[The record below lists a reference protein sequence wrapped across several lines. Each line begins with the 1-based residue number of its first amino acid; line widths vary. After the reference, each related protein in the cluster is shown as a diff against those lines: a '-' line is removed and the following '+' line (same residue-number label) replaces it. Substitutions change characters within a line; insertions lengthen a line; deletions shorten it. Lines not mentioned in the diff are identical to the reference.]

1 MAGGILTSKSDPK
14 KNKSFWGVND
24 NESLNENK
32 PNYSPLNFSLRGIL
46 GLNQSVEIHKKQ
58 ADKLWTKE
66 NFHLNIA
73 TEQDRIVLEKKQ
85 HELESVVQQLQLE
98 VKKLTVATSELD
110 SNLSHATMENIP
122 EANEY
127 QVSFLLRLKNLVIAF
142 RRNIN
147 EASCWL
153 DTYSAKKNKKQKN
166 SNYWKNLKT
175 KSGLKYLMSDEH
187 SAARSGD

>member
-1 MAGGILTSKSDPK
+1 MAGGVLTSKNDPK
-14 KNKSFWGVND
+14 KGKSFWGVND
-24 NESLNENK
+24 NESLNESK
-32 PNYSPLNFSLRGIL
+32 PSFAPVNFSLRGIL
-46 GLNQSVEIHKKQ
+46 GLNQSVEIHKSQ
-58 ADKLWTKE
+58 TEKLWTKE
-66 NFHLNIA
+66 NFHLNIIG
-73 TEQDRIVLEKKQ
+73 EQERKALESKQ
-85 HELESVVQQLQLE
+85 QELESVVEQLKLE

-153 DTYSAKKNKKQKN
+153 DSFNSKKKKQKN
-166 SNYWKNLKT
+166 SGYWKNLKS
-175 KSGLKYLMSDEH
+175 KGGLKYLMSDEH

>member
-1 MAGGILTSKSDPK
+1 MAGGVLSSKSDPK
-14 KNKSFWGVND
+14 KSKSVWGINV
-24 NESLNENK
+24 NESLNENNQNSAPAK
-32 PNYSPLNFSLRGIL
+32 FSLRGIL
-46 GLNQSVEIHKKQ
+46 GLNQSVEIHKNQ

-66 NFHLNIA
+66 NFGLNIIA
-73 TEQDRIVLEKKQ
+73 EQDRVALEKKQ
-85 HELESVVQQLQLE
+85 HELEAVVEQLKLE

-110 SNLSHATMENIP
+110 SNLSHAVMENVP

-153 DTYSAKKNKKQKN
+153 DTFAKKSGKKQKN
-166 SNYWKNLKT
+166 SGYWKNLKS
-175 KSGLKYLMSDEH
+175 KGGQKYLMSDEH
-187 SAARSGD
+187 SVARSVN

>member
-1 MAGGILTSKSDPK
+1 MAGGVLTSKLDPK
-14 KNKSFWGVND
+14 KSKSLWGVD
-24 NESLNENK
+24 NNETSKDINT
-32 PNYSPLNFSLRGIL
+32 NFSPIKFSLRGIL
-46 GLNQSVEIHKKQ
+46 GLNQSVEIHKTQ

-66 NFHLNIA
+66 NFHLNIIG
-73 TEQDRIVLEKKQ
+73 EQDRKALENKQ
-85 HELESVVQQLQLE
+85 HELEAVVEQLKLE

-110 SNLSHATMENIP
+110 SNLSHATMENTP
-122 EANEY
+122 DANEY
-127 QVSFLLRLKNLVIAF
+127 QVSFLVRLKNLVIAF

-153 DTYSAKKNKKQKN
+153 DSFQSKKKKQKN

>member
-1 MAGGILTSKSDPK
+1 MAGGVLTSKLDPK
-14 KNKSFWGVND
+14 KSKNPWGVD
-24 NESLNENK
+24 NNETSKDINT
-32 PNYSPLNFSLRGIL
+32 NFSPIKFSLRGIL
-46 GLNQSVEIHKKQ
+46 GLNQSVEIHKQQ

-66 NFHLNIA
+66 NFHLNIIG
-73 TEQDRIVLEKKQ
+73 EQDRKALENKQ
-85 HELESVVQQLQLE
+85 HELEAVVEQLKLE

-110 SNLSHATMENIP
+110 SNLSHATMESTP

-127 QVSFLLRLKNLVIAF
+127 QVSFLVRLKNLVIAF

-153 DTYSAKKNKKQKN
+153 DSFQSKKKKQKN

>member
-14 KNKSFWGVND
+14 KPKNFWGD
-24 NESLNENK
+24 NKTESLNENK
-32 PNYSPLNFSLRGIL
+32 PNYSPINFSLRGIL
-46 GLNQSVEIHKKQ
+46 GLNQSVEIHKQ
-58 ADKLWTKE
+58 EANKLWTKE
-66 NFHLNIA
+66 NFNLNIIG
-73 TEQDRIVLEKKQ
+73 EKDRQALENKQ
-85 HELESVVQQLQLE
+85 HELEAVVEQLKLE

-127 QVSFLLRLKNLVIAF
+127 QVSFLVRLKNLVIAF

>member
-1 MAGGILTSKSDPK
+1 MAGGILTSKSDLK
-14 KNKSFWGVND
+14 KTKSFGGD
-24 NESLNENK
+24 NKGESLSENK
-32 PNYSPLNFSLRGIL
+32 PNYSPINFSLRGIL
-46 GLNQSVEIHKKQ
+46 GLNQSVEIHKTQ

-66 NFHLNIA
+66 NFHLNIIG
-73 TEQDRIVLEKKQ
+73 EQDRKALENKQ
-85 HELESVVQQLQLE
+85 RELESIVEQLKLE

-110 SNLSHATMENIP
+110 SGLSKATMENIP

-153 DTYSAKKNKKQKN
+153 DSFNAKKKKQKN
-166 SNYWKNLKT
+166 SGYWKNLKS
-175 KSGLKYLMSDEH
+175 KGGIKYLMSDEH
-187 SAARSGD
+187 STARSGD

>member
-1 MAGGILTSKSDPK
+1 MAGGVLNSKSDPK
-14 KNKSFWGVND
+14 KTKSFWGDNK

-32 PNYSPLNFSLRGIL
+32 PNYSPINFSLRGIL
-46 GLNQSVEIHKKQ
+46 GLNQSVEIHKTQ

-66 NFHLNIA
+66 NFNLNIIG
-73 TEQDRIVLEKKQ
+73 EQDKRALESKQ
-85 HELESVVQQLQLE
+85 HELEVVVEQLKLE

-127 QVSFLLRLKNLVIAF
+127 QVSFLFRLKNLIIAF

-153 DTYSAKKNKKQKN
+153 DTYTAKKNKKQKN

>member
-1 MAGGILTSKSDPK
+1 MAGGLLVSKSDPK
-14 KNKSFWGVND
+14 KSKNLWGVD
-24 NESLNENK
+24 NNETNK
-32 PNYSPLNFSLRGIL
+32 DINTNFSPIKFSLRGIL
-46 GLNQSVEIHKKQ
+46 GLNQSVEIHKTQ

-73 TEQDRIVLEKKQ
+73 TEQDRIAIEKKQ
-85 HELESVVQQLQLE
+85 KELEAVVEQLQLE

-110 SNLSHATMENIP
+110 SNLSKATMENVP

-127 QVSFLLRLKNLVIAF
+127 QVSFLMRLKNLVIAF

-153 DTYSAKKNKKQKN
+153 DSFNGKKNKKQKN
-166 SNYWKNLKT
+166 SGYWKNLKS
-175 KSGLKYLMSDEH
+175 KGGIKYMMSDEH